1 MSAADTERVFKNQD
15 DLLLLDAEAAAELV
29 TQDEAADPGEDI
41 ALDEA
46 DESQELTEPSE
57 ATEVDEVFE
66 AVEPGEA
73 TASDKEP
80 ADASGDPDSRPED
93 YLDIEPDDEAGE
105 IPDADDVVEDDALVE
120 QAPPLSP
127 IAIVALTA
135 TVIVLLVTIGIEIY
149 GLASININN
158 AHQAAELENSNDSY
172 LDVKALESDPNV
184 DKD

>member
-1 MSAADTERVFKNQD
+1 MSAAETEKVLENQD

-29 TQDEAADPGEDI
+29 TQDETAGPGEDI
-41 ALDEA
+41 ALDDVVELGEA
-46 DESQELTEPSE
+46 SPSDEELT
-57 ATEVDEVFE
+57 DEFN
-66 AVEPGEA
+66 G
-73 TASDKEP
+73 
-80 ADASGDPDSRPED
+80 PDSYPGD
-93 YLDIEPDDEAGE
+93 NLDIELDDATDETF
-105 IPDADDVVEDDALVE
+105 DADDVAEDDALVD

-127 IAIVALTA
+127 IAVVALTA

-149 GLASININN
+149 GLASINFKN

>member
-29 TQDEAADPGEDI
+29 TKDEAAEPGEDI
-41 ALDEA
+41 ALEDVVETA
-46 DESQELTEPSE
+46 KTSPGDDELT
-57 ATEVDEVFE
+57 DEFNDSGSY
-66 AVEPGEA
+66 PG
-73 TASDKEP
+73 DN
-80 ADASGDPDSRPED
+80 
-93 YLDIEPDDEAGE
+93 LDIELDDATDETF
-105 IPDADDVVEDDALVE
+105 DADDAVENDALVD

-127 IAIVALTA
+127 IAVVALTA

-149 GLASININN
+149 GLASINFKN

>member
-29 TQDEAADPGEDI
+29 TKDEAAEPGEDI
-41 ALDEA
+41 ALD
-46 DESQELTEPSE
+46 D
-57 ATEVDEVFE
+57 V
-66 AVEPGEA
+66 VEPGE
-73 TASDKEP
+73 TSPSDEELT
-80 ADASGDPDSRPED
+80 DEFNDSGSYPGDN
-93 YLDIEPDDEAGE
+93 LDIELDDATDETF
-105 IPDADDVVEDDALVE
+105 DADDAVEDDALVD

-127 IAIVALTA
+127 IAVVALTA

-149 GLASININN
+149 GLASINFKN

-184 DKD
+184 DRD

>member
-1 MSAADTERVFKNQD
+1 MSAAETEKVLENQD

-29 TQDEAADPGEDI
+29 TQDGAAEPGEDI
-41 ALDEA
+41 ALD
-46 DESQELTEPSE
+46 D
-57 ATEVDEVFE
+57 V
-66 AVEPGEA
+66 VEPGE
-73 TASDKEP
+73 TSPSDEEL
-80 ADASGDPDSRPED
+80 ADEFNDSGSYPGDN
-93 YLDIEPDDEAGE
+93 LDIELDDATDETF
-105 IPDADDVVEDDALVE
+105 DADDAVEDDALVD

-127 IAIVALTA
+127 IAVVALTA

-149 GLASININN
+149 GLASINIKN

>member
-15 DLLLLDAEAAAELV
+15 DLLLLDAETAAELV
-29 TQDEAADPGEDI
+29 TPDETAEPDENI
-41 ALDEA
+41 AQDEA

-57 ATEVDEVFE
+57 AAEVDEVFE

-73 TASDKEP
+73 ASSDKEP

-93 YLDIEPDDEAGE
+93 YLDIEPVDEAGE
-105 IPDADDVVEDDALVE
+105 ILDADDAAEDDALVD

-127 IAIVALTA
+127 IAVVALTA

-149 GLASININN
+149 GLASINIFN

>member
-29 TQDEAADPGEDI
+29 TQDEAAEPGEDI
-41 ALDEA
+41 ALDDVVELGEASPSDEELA
-46 DESQELTEPSE
+46 DE
-57 ATEVDEVFE
+57 FN
-66 AVEPGEA
+66 
-73 TASDKEP
+73 
-80 ADASGDPDSRPED
+80 DPDSYPGD
-93 YLDIEPDDEAGE
+93 SLDIELDDATDETF
-105 IPDADDVVEDDALVE
+105 DADDAVEDDALVD

-127 IAIVALTA
+127 IAVVALTA

-149 GLASININN
+149 GLASINIKN